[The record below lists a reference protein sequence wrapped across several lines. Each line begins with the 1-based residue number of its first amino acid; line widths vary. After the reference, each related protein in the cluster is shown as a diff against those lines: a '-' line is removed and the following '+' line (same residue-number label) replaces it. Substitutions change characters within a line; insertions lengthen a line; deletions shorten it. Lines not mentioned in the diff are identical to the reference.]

1 MKKLLIVEDE
11 EVILKALKRLL
22 ERNHYE
28 VQTATTVEE
37 ALQEQ
42 PQSFDLI
49 LADLR
54 LPGAEGTS
62 IIPAAGAV
70 PVVIMTSHAS
80 VRSAV
85 DAMRHGA
92 IDYIAKPF
100 DHDELLMVIE
110 RALLQNL
117 LKAQNQSLKL
127 ELRRTRVSIDSY
139 KSPAIQRLVNTND
152 SQLKIQTFQHLHGE
166 RGTEREALARAM
178 HERSE
183 RHQAPFVVSDIG
195 VDTANVDALDLLGHG
210 NTGGPQGIPPGGLLQ
225 AAQNG
230 CLVLRHPEL
239 LSPDVQKELSEAF
252 SKRALTLPDGNRKRA
267 ININVVSISYEPI
280 EELQK
285 QNLIVPEL
293 AELLSQ
299 NQIEVPPLRQHSEDI
314 LPIAE
319 QHLQSLTHRHGL
331 RKIKLAPESAAALK
345 ANTWPGNAAELR
357 HVVSR
362 AVFVTRSNTIS
373 TADLGFGLESVEA
386 RDLSLDE
393 YFRYFVLI
401 NQNKLSETDLAARLG
416 ISRKALWER
425 RQKMKLAR
433 DSNDDV
439 NISK

>member
-1 MKKLLIVEDE
+1 MKNKMKKLLIVEDE

-22 ERNHYE
+22 IRNHYD
-28 VQTATTVEE
+28 VHTATTVEQALE
-37 ALQEQ
+37 AQ

-117 LKAQNQSLKL
+117 LQAQNQSLKL
-127 ELRRTRVSIDSY
+127 ELRRTRVSMDNY
-139 KSPAIQRLVNTND
+139 KSPAITRLLEEHEDNL
-152 SQLKIQTFQHLHGE
+152 SIKTFQHLHGE

-183 RHQAPFVVSDIG
+183 RCQAPFVVADIG
-195 VDTANVDALDLLGHG
+195 VDTAAADAMDLMGHG
-210 NTGGPQGIPPGGLLQ
+210 HTSINDGLPPGGLLQ

-239 LSPDVQKELSEAF
+239 LPEEVQRELSDAF
-252 SKRALTLPDGNRKRA
+252 SKKALMLPDENRQRA
-267 ININVVSISYEPI
+267 INVNVVSISYEPI
-280 EELQK
+280 EKLLAEQ
-285 QNLIVPEL
+285 QIIPQL
-293 AELLSQ
+293 AELLVQ
-299 NQIEVPPLRQHSEDI
+299 NQIEVPPLRQHPEDI

-319 QHLQSLTHRHGL
+319 QHLQSLTQRHGL
-331 RKIKLAPESAAALK
+331 RRIKIPPESVAALK

-357 HVVSR
+357 HVISR

-373 TADLGFGLESVEA
+373 TADLGFGLNEVQA

-393 YFRYFVLI
+393 YFRYFVLA
-401 NQNKLSETDLAARLG
+401 NQNQLSETDLAARLG

-425 RQKMKLAR
+425 RQKMKLLR
-433 DSNDDV
+433 EVSED
-439 NISK
+439 